1 VKRFKSRRRG
11 GAYAVFD
18 QAEARLVAGLAAQ
31 VAELLGEG
39 TADVE
44 RAGQDPLEAM
54 LDIDG
59 PVNVPDDPV
68 LQRLLPAGYRDDDEA
83 AGEFRRFTER
93 GLREGKIANARLLLA
108 SLRAGGM
115 AEVSEAADAETVDQV
130 EVDLDAAGVQ
140 AWLRTLT
147 DIRLALATRLGI
159 DDDEHHWDHDPD
171 DPAAVMHDV
180 YDWLGFVQE
189 TLVQAIDR

>member
-1 VKRFKSRRRG
+1 MKRFKSRRRG

-18 QAEARLVAGLAAQ
+18 QSEARLVAGLAAQ
-31 VAELLGEG
+31 VVELLGEG
-39 TADVE
+39 APDVD
-44 RAGQDPLEAM
+44 RAGEDPLEAM
-54 LDIDG
+54 LDLDG
-59 PVNVPDDPV
+59 PITMPDDPV
-68 LQRLLPAGYRDDDEA
+68 LQRLLPPGYRDDDEA
-83 AGEFRRFTER
+83 AGDFRRFTER
-93 GLREGKIANARLLLA
+93 GLREGKIANARMLLA
-108 SLRAGGM
+108 TLEAGGM
-115 AEVSEAADAETVDQV
+115 AEESETTGDQV
-130 EVDLDAAGVQ
+130 EVDLDVGGVQ

-159 DDDEHHWDHDPD
+159 DDDEHRWEHDSD

>member
-1 VKRFKSRRRG
+1 MKRFRARRRG

-18 QAEARLVAGLAAQ
+18 QSEARLVAGLAAQ
-31 VAELLGEG
+31 VVELLGEG
-39 TADVE
+39 TPDVD

-54 LDIDG
+54 LDLDG
-59 PVNVPDDPV
+59 PVNLPEDPV

-83 AGEFRRFTER
+83 AADFRRFTER
-93 GLREGKIANARLLLA
+93 GLRDTKITNARLVIATLHE
-108 SLRAGGM
+108 GGM
-115 AEVSEAADAETVDQV
+115 AEADDDGDQV
-130 EVDLDAAGVQ
+130 EVDLDAAAVQ

-147 DIRLALATRLGI
+147 DVRLALATRLGI
-159 DDDEHHWDHDPD
+159 EDDEHRRADDTD

>member
-1 VKRFKSRRRG
+1 MKRFKSRRRG
-11 GAYAVFD
+11 GAYAVLE
-18 QAEARLVAGLAAQ
+18 QSEARLVANLAAQ

-39 TADVE
+39 TPDVD
-44 RAGQDPLEAM
+44 RTGLDPLEAM
-54 LDIDG
+54 LNLDG
-59 PVNVPDDPV
+59 PVDAPDDPV
-68 LQRLLPAGYRDDDEA
+68 LQRLLPVGYRDDDEA
-83 AGEFRRFTER
+83 AAEFRRFTER
-93 GLREGKIANARLLLA
+93 GLRETKIANARLVIA
-108 SLRAGGM
+108 TLRDAGM
-115 AEVSEAADAETVDQV
+115 AHTEDDDSV
-130 EVDLDAAGVQ
+130 EVDLDSAGVQ

-159 DDDEHHWDHDPD
+159 DDDEHHWDHDSD

>member
-1 VKRFKSRRRG
+1 MKRFKSRRRG

-18 QAEARLVAGLAAQ
+18 QSEARLVANLAAQ

-39 TADVE
+39 TPDVDH
-44 RAGQDPLEAM
+44 AGQDPLEAM
-54 LDIDG
+54 LNLDG
-59 PVNVPDDPV
+59 PVDAPDDPV
-68 LQRLLPAGYRDDDEA
+68 LQRLLPVGYRDDDEA
-83 AGEFRRFTER
+83 AAEFRRFTER
-93 GLREGKIANARLLLA
+93 GLREAKIANARLVIA
-108 SLRAGGM
+108 TLRDGGM
-115 AEVSEAADAETVDQV
+115 APADDADDSV

-147 DIRLALATRLGI
+147 DIRLALATRLDV